1 MKKKSVVDLKDLE
14 ISELKDQQ
22 KILNWQHEEK
32 LEELRNILMSTE
44 KNIYLKIEG
53 EYSQILQEKDEM
65 LKD

>member
-1 MKKKSVVDLKDLE
+1 
-14 ISELKDQQ
+14 
-22 KILNWQHEEK
+22 
-32 LEELRNILMSTE
+32 MSTE